1 MKRFLIRGGL
11 ILGAVFVL
19 LFLLRLG
26 YGYLSHPSGDQ
37 SISSNGWNYSNSF
50 GNNYQAENQLERKNY
65 ASAKMKSGSGTAP
78 DQKYEKV
85 GTLATRTENFSG
97 DEKQIRDLIA
107 KYKALIQSEQ
117 RFGLPGNQNLQLGI
131 GVIPD
136 KFDDMVRDCRAIG
149 KTLSLQIN
157 KTDKT
162 NEYKDLQAKKTSL
175 VQTRDALTALKSR
188 GGKIDELMELEN
200 RILQIEEQIQG
211 LGVRLGEY
219 DAENEFCTVKL
230 TLSESGKIPG
240 IPFAQRLKVA
250 FEWTVTVY
258 AELMM
263 SVFFGLLALSLLAW
277 LAPRVIA
284 LAKYWKLA

>member
-11 ILGAVFVL
+11 ILAALFVI

-50 GNNYQAENQLERKNY
+50 GNNFQAENLERKNY

-85 GTLATRTENFSG
+85 GTLVTRTENFSD
-97 DEKQIRDLIA
+97 DEKQLRDLIV

-136 KFDDMVRDCRAIG
+136 KFDDMVKDCRAIG

-175 VQTRDALTALKSR
+175 VQTRDALTGLKSR

-250 FEWTVTVY
+250 FEWTVAVY
-258 AELMM
+258 AGLMM
-263 SVFFGLLALSLLAW
+263 TAFFGILSLSLLAW
-277 LAPRVIA
+277 LTPRVIA
-284 LAKYWKLA
+284 LAKHWKLA